1 MFLPCT
7 LSEMAALGWEGLD
20 VILVTGDAY
29 IDSPFI
35 GVAVIGKVL
44 VQAGF
49 RVGIIAQPDP
59 AGDDIA
65 RLGEPLLFW
74 GITGGCIDSMVANRT
89 ASGKRRKSD
98 DYTPGGENTR
108 RPDRAVIAY
117 ANLIR
122 RHFKNTVPLV
132 LGGIEASLRRLAH
145 YDFWDNRIRRSILF
159 DAKADFLLYGMAECA
174 VVELAQALRDG
185 RNATAIRGLCYA
197 ATVPPAEALLLPDYA
212 TVAADKQAFTAMF
225 AAFYDNNDALTAQTL
240 AQQQDSRFLIHNPP
254 QPPLSTEELDAIHG
268 LDFEREAHPLHRQQ
282 GAIKAL
288 ETIRF
293 ALTTHRGCYGE
304 CNFCAIAV
312 HQGRTVQER
321 SQESIVREAELLAAH
336 PAFKGM
342 IADVGGPTANMF
354 GFECAKKLAKG
365 ACRDKRCLFPNL
377 CPSLKVDHGPL
388 ITLLQRLRRIKN
400 IKKIAVASGIRYDLI
415 LADKKNGLSY
425 LRELVRHHVS
435 GQLKI
440 APEHS
445 EPEVLA
451 AMGKPGT
458 ESLVRFRELF
468 LRMTKEEGLPQFL
481 TYYLI
486 AAHPG
491 CSQQAMERLRRFCQ
505 TTLHT
510 LPRQVQLFT
519 PTPCTWST
527 LMYWTGTEPWSG
539 RPCAVETTTAGRERQ
554 KTALA
559 APPSTPSKTK
569 TPILPRK
576 APGPKKRR

>member
-7 LSEMAALGWEGLD
+7 RSEMAALGWERLD

-59 AGDDIA
+59 QGDDIA

-159 DAKADFLLYGMAECA
+159 DAKAEYLLYGMAERA
-174 VVELAQALRDG
+174 VLQLAQALQDG
-185 RNATAIRGLCYA
+185 RDATSTRGLCYA
-197 ATVPPAEALLLPDYA
+197 APAPPAEALLLPDYA
-212 TVAADKQAFTAMF
+212 TVATDKQAFTAMF

-254 QPPLSTEELDAIHG
+254 QPPLSTEELDAIHA
-268 LDFEREAHPLHRQQ
+268 LDFEREAHPLEQQ
-282 GAIKAL
+282 RGAVKAL

-312 HQGRTVQER
+312 HQGRTIVER
-321 SQESIVREAELLAAH
+321 SHDSIVGEAELLAAH

-354 GFECAKKLAKG
+354 GFECSKKLAKG
-365 ACRDKRCLFPNL
+365 ACRDKRCLFPKP

-388 ITLLQRLRRIKN
+388 IKLLQRLRRIN
-400 IKKIAVASGIRYDLI
+400 TIKKIAVASGIRYDLI
-415 LADKKNGLSY
+415 LADTKNGLPY

-491 CSQQAMERLRRFCQ
+491 CSQQAMERLRDFCQ

-527 LMYWTGTEPWSG
+527 LMYWTGVDPWTG
-539 RPCAVETTTAGRERQ
+539 RPSFVETTTAGRERQ
-554 KTALA
+554 KAVLA
-559 APPSTPSKTK
+559 SSTGQPKPGKSPNFRKPPG
-569 TPILPRK
+569 R
-576 APGPKKRR
+576 KKRR